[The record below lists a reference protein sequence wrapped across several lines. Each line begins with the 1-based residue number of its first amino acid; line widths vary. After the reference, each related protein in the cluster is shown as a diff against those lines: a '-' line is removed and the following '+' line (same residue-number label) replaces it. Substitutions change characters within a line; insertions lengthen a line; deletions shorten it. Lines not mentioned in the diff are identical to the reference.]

1 MAGSGTAHLR
11 EPGST
16 ILSVEDL
23 VVEFPV
29 GTTGLKVHAVSGV
42 SFDLLA
48 GETLGLVG
56 ESGCGKSTTGRAVLQ
71 MFRPNSGHV
80 RFEGTDMVTAKGDDL
95 RNVRKKLQM
104 IFQDPI
110 SSLNP
115 RRPVREIVREPLT
128 IAWLE
133 SFPASPIAR
142 LWEAFVKKIVKLW
155 PFLWKWARWGLI
167 AVGIGT
173 LLWVIGARAEASPAP
188 GEPLEGLAKTLSGLT
203 GTAKIFLIPGF
214 IYLAPF
220 AAIFLVTAAIWIL
233 LVALLPIVG
242 LPRRFAMRRSRTAF
256 LASSEAKVRE
266 VLNIVGL
273 DPDVTM
279 DKYPHQFS
287 GGQCQRI
294 SIARALALEP
304 KLLICDEPVSAL
316 DVSIQAQVLNL
327 LEDLKAKYGL
337 TMVFISHDLSVV
349 KNISD
354 RVAVMYLGK
363 VCEVAP
369 ADDLYRAPTHP
380 YTVALL
386 DAIPVPDPAVSRRD
400 HESLVGDLPSPI
412 APPSGCRFRTRCAY
426 AQARC
431 AEEEPQIREVRSG
444 HYVACHFPLVG
455 QDALPDASDRRPV
468 AV

>member
-29 GTTGLKVHAVSGV
+29 GNTGLKVHAVSEV

-71 MFRPNSGHV
+71 MFRPTSGKV
-80 RFEGTDMVTAKGDDL
+80 RFEGTDMVTAKGDEL
-95 RNVRKKLQM
+95 RHIRKKLQM

-128 IAWLE
+128 IDWLE
-133 SFPASPIAR
+133 SFPSSPVAR
-142 LWEAFVKKIVKLW
+142 LWEAFVKKLLRLW
-155 PFLWKWARWGLI
+155 PFLWKWARWGL
-167 AVGIGT
+167 AVVGIGT
-173 LLWVIGARAEASPAP
+173 LLWVIGARAESSPGP
-188 GEPLEGLAKTLSGLT
+188 GKPLEGFAKTLSGLT
-203 GTAKIFLIPGF
+203 GVAKVFLIPGF
-214 IYLAPF
+214 VYLAPF
-220 AAIFLVTAAIWIL
+220 AAVLLVTAAIWLL
-233 LVALLPIVG
+233 LVVAMPIAAF
-242 LPRRFAMRRSRTAF
+242 PRWLAMRRSRKAF

-369 ADDLYRAPTHP
+369 SDDLYRAPTHP

-386 DAIPVPDPAVSRRD
+386 DAIPIPDPSAVPTRSREPGRRSSVA
-400 HESLVGDLPSPI
+400 HCSTVRLPLPYPLRLRPGPLCERG
-412 APPSGCRFRTRCAY
+412 APDPPDPRGPLCRL
-426 AQARC
+426 
-431 AEEEPQIREVRSG
+431 
-444 HYVACHFPLVG
+444 PL
-455 QDALPDASDRRPV
+455 PASCR
-468 AV
+468 